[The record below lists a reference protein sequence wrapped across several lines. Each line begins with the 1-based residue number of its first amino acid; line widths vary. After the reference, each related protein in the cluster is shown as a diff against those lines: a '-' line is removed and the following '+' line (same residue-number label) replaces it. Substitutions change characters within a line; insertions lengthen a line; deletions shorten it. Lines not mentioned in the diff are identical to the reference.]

1 MIKAQTT
8 IATHVHYM
16 NEKKR
21 RPKKHQT
28 TYSFPQTF
36 GGYYHWFMTSAL
48 NLSFATPNHHFV
60 LLMT

>member
-1 MIKAQTT
+1 MIKAQTA
-8 IATHVHYM
+8 IETHVHYM
-16 NEKKR
+16 NEKKHR
-21 RPKKHQT
+21 T

-36 GGYYHWFMTSAL
+36 GGYYHRFMTSAL